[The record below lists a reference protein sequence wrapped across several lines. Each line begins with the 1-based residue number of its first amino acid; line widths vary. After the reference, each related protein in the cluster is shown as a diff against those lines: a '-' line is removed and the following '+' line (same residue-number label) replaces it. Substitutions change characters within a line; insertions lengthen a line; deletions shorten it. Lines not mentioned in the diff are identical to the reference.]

1 MKKRQ
6 VSLINWQDFS
16 LKIFPMNSF
25 RKSYLL
31 RYIFPMLV
39 LGFLF
44 SCSLIL
50 PKSPQPPRNN
60 TKTILFKCDSYIN
73 HGMLLPVDVIYV
85 TADDNLK
92 EVTKIGPN
100 VWFDSKERE
109 SWPHKQTLSLRS
121 GIEVRLKLNKPP
133 DTKYVVIFA
142 PFFKGEDQEA
152 QQIILP
158 PDPEENKKEKEEV
171 VWVGA
176 NSLYH

>member
-1 MKKRQ
+1 
-6 VSLINWQDFS
+6 
-16 LKIFPMNSF
+16 MNSYL
-25 RKSYLL
+25 KNYLL
-31 RYIFPMLV
+31 RYVFAIFV
-39 LGFLF
+39 LGFLS

-92 EVTKIGPN
+92 EVTKIGPI

-109 SWPHKQTLSLRS
+109 GWPHKQTLNLRS

-133 DTKYVVIFA
+133 ETKYVVIFA
-142 PFFKGEDQEA
+142 PFFKTDDQEA
-152 QQIILP
+152 QQVILP
-158 PDPEENKKEKEEV
+158 PDSEENKKGKEEV

>member
-6 VSLINWQDFS
+6 ASSINWQDFL
-16 LKIFPMNSF
+16 LKIFSMKSFNKSNS
-25 RKSYLL
+25 L
-31 RYIFPMLV
+31 RNIFVIFV

-44 SCSLIL
+44 SCSLIM

-73 HGMLLPVDVIYV
+73 QGMLLPVDVIYV

-92 EVTKIGPN
+92 EVTKIGPI

-109 SWPHKQTLSLRS
+109 SWPHKQTLNLRS

-133 DTKYVVIFA
+133 ETKYIVIFA
-142 PFFKGEDQEA
+142 PFFKAEDQEA
-152 QQIILP
+152 QQVILP
-158 PDPEENKKEKEEV
+158 PDEESKKEKEEV

-176 NSLYH
+176 NSLFH

>member
-1 MKKRQ
+1 
-6 VSLINWQDFS
+6 
-16 LKIFPMNSF
+16 
-25 RKSYLL
+25 
-31 RYIFPMLV
+31 
-39 LGFLF
+39 
-44 SCSLIL
+44 
-50 PKSPQPPRNN
+50 
-60 TKTILFKCDSYIN
+60 
-73 HGMLLPVDVIYV
+73 MLLPVDVIYV

-92 EVTKIGPN
+92 EVTKIGPID
-100 VWFDSKERE
+100 WFDSKERE
-109 SWPHKQTLSLRS
+109 SWPHKQTLNLRS

-158 PDPEENKKEKEEV
+158 PDPEESKKEKEEV